1 MQKKQKKQSYRFREQ
16 LVKDSLSEQQA
27 DLTRFIGQVQQNT
40 TPMTQLTKKTSLV
53 LQNQTDKEKH
63 KKRHFALK

>member
-40 TPMTQLTKKTSLV
+40 TPMTQLTKKTSLA
-53 LQNQTDKEKH
+53 LQNQTDKEKL